1 SKRFIMKGLV
11 VIWLTL
17 LLPVSTMALTYE
29 AARSD
34 VNISRCQTILDNMF
48 KNEQKKK
55 SLRGG
60 KYKQARKSLDM
71 IYDKLQDY
79 YSDYDCKM
87 VRNKLDN
94 SARKFGI

>member
-1 SKRFIMKGLV
+1 MKGLI

-34 VNISRCQTILDNMF
+34 ANISRCQTIQDNMF

-60 KYKQARKSLDM
+60 KNKEARKSLDRA
-71 IYDKLQDY
+71 YNKLQDY

>member
-1 SKRFIMKGLV
+1 
-11 VIWLTL
+11 
-17 LLPVSTMALTYE
+17 
-29 AARSD
+29 
-34 VNISRCQTILDNMF
+34 MF

-60 KYKQARKSLDM
+60 KNKEARKSLDRA
-71 IYDKLQDY
+71 YNKLQDY